1 MSLGPKVRKV
11 VLTATDIAGGVLVCV
26 LFMWT
31 PATFNGLLVCVGLF
45 AVMVSDGDNRNS
57 NASPTKDIGR
67 APARLGAPRIRDQ
80 ERRILEICPSRLAGP
95 RLRQRR

>member
-67 APARLGAPRIRDQ
+67 APARLGPPGSGIKNEESLKSVRPGWQGR
-80 ERRILEICPSRLAGP
+80 G
-95 RLRQRR
+95 